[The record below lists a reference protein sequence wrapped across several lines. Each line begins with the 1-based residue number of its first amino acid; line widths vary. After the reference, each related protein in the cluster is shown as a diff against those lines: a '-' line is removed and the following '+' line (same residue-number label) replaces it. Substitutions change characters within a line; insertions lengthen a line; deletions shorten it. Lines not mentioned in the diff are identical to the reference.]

1 MASPPRDNKPLGGG
15 EPVWGQRR
23 VVPFLVV
30 CALCLLAAAGYAS
43 YAVWRS
49 RAAAPDIVAVPIARL
64 ESSATGQS
72 PPALAPAVEV
82 SPVGK
87 AKAAL
92 AKPRGLSNQHPADR
106 RDNKTLSTITE
117 DVEEGAQVPGSSS
130 ANGTSRPRA
139 YVLFRST
146 ALGETYGRV
155 SLAYL
160 DAADNQRYVTP
171 LQCDRVHFAAGR
183 GLCLQAKR
191 GVVTTYQAQLFD
203 GEFHVL
209 QTVALGGI
217 PSRAR
222 LSADGRLA
230 AMTVFVSGH
239 SYAGTDFSTRTSVMD
254 ATDGRMLIEDF
265 EELTVLREDV
275 PFKATDFNFWG
286 VTFSR
291 DSNRFY
297 ATLATAG
304 KFYLIEGDVASRR
317 ARVIH
322 EGVECPSLSPDNTR
336 LAFKRRVDVGD
347 RLGRF
352 VWRLYV
358 LDLATRTETPLVGET
373 RNVDDQVEW
382 LDNDH
387 IVYALPDDARR
398 SSAAT
403 NSWVLATK
411 GSAAPRLLAS
421 MAFSPAVVR

>member
-1 MASPPRDNKPLGGG
+1 M
-15 EPVWGQRR
+15 
-23 VVPFLVV
+23 
-30 CALCLLAAAGYAS
+30 
-43 YAVWRS
+43 
-49 RAAAPDIVAVPIARL
+49 
-64 ESSATGQS
+64 
-72 PPALAPAVEV
+72 
-82 SPVGK
+82 
-87 AKAAL
+87 
-92 AKPRGLSNQHPADR
+92 
-106 RDNKTLSTITE
+106 
-117 DVEEGAQVPGSSS
+117 
-130 ANGTSRPRA
+130 
-139 YVLFRST
+139 
-146 ALGETYGRV
+146 
-155 SLAYL
+155 AYL
-160 DAADNQRYVTP
+160 DAADDQRYVTP

-203 GEFHVL
+203 GEFRVL
-209 QTVALGGI
+209 QTVPLGGI

-239 SYAGTDFSTRTSVMD
+239 SYAGSDFSTRTSVMD
-254 ATDGRMLIEDF
+254 ATDGRMLIEDL
-265 EELTVLREDV
+265 EAMTVLREEA

-304 KFYLIEGDVASRR
+304 KFYLIEGDVAARR
-317 ARVIH
+317 VRVIH
-322 EGVECPSLSPDNTR
+322 EGVECPSLSPDNAR
-336 LAFKRRVDVGD
+336 VAFKRRVGAGD

-358 LDLATRTETPLVGET
+358 LDLATRIETPLVGET

-382 LDNDH
+382 LDNEH

-403 NSWVLATK
+403 NSWILPANGT
-411 GSAAPRLLAS
+411 GAPQLLMS

>member
-1 MASPPRDNKPLGGG
+1 M
-15 EPVWGQRR
+15 
-23 VVPFLVV
+23 
-30 CALCLLAAAGYAS
+30 
-43 YAVWRS
+43 
-49 RAAAPDIVAVPIARL
+49 
-64 ESSATGQS
+64 
-72 PPALAPAVEV
+72 
-82 SPVGK
+82 
-87 AKAAL
+87 
-92 AKPRGLSNQHPADR
+92 
-106 RDNKTLSTITE
+106 
-117 DVEEGAQVPGSSS
+117 
-130 ANGTSRPRA
+130 
-139 YVLFRST
+139 LFRST

-155 SLAYL
+155 GMAYL
-160 DAADNQRYVTP
+160 DAADDQRYVTP

-203 GEFHVL
+203 GEFRVL
-209 QTVALGGI
+209 QTVPLGGI

-239 SYAGTDFSTRTSVMD
+239 SYAGSDFSTRTSVMD
-254 ATDGRMLIEDF
+254 ATDGRMLIEDL
-265 EELTVLREDV
+265 EAMTVLREEV
-275 PFKATDFNFWG
+275 PFKATDFNLWG

-297 ATLATAG
+297 ATLATGG
-304 KFYLIEGDVASRR
+304 KFYLIEGDVAARR
-317 ARVIH
+317 VRVIH

-336 LAFKRRVDVGD
+336 VAFKRRVSAGD
-347 RLGRF
+347 GLGRF

-358 LDLATRTETPLVGET
+358 LELATRIETPLVGET

-382 LDNDH
+382 LDNEH

-403 NSWVLATK
+403 NSWILPANGT
-411 GSAAPRLLAS
+411 GAPQLLMS